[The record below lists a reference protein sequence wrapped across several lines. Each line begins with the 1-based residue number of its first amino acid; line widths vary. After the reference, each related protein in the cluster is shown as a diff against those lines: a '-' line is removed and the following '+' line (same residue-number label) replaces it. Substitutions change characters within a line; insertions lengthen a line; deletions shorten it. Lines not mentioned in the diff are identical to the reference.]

1 MEKFNF
7 KKKFGQNFIK
17 DINIVK
23 KIVSTASVNKN
34 ILVIEVGPGM
44 GILTKELVNNA
55 LMVISYEVDLDLK
68 SYLDKEF
75 DGVDNLKIIYDD
87 FLKRDVYKDIEKY
100 SFEEIYFVANVPYY
114 ITTPIMMKI
123 MNLPFNVSKIVM
135 MVQKEVGERFA
146 SYSGSRDY
154 SSISVYLSYFYN
166 IKKEFIVS
174 KNEFKPVPKVDSIV
188 ISLERK
194 KDLLHVEDYDLFF
207 KLVRDS
213 FQFKRKNIKNNLKG
227 YDIVKIEEVLIN
239 NNLSLNSRAEEVPM
253 EVFVEISNRLS
264 LE

>member
-23 KIVSTASVNKN
+23 KIVSTANVDKN
-34 ILVIEVGPGM
+34 TLVIEVGPGM
-44 GILTKELVNNA
+44 GILTRELVNNA
-55 LMVISYEVDLDLK
+55 LMVVSYEVDLELK
-68 SYLDKEF
+68 DYLDKEF
-75 DGVDNLKIIYDD
+75 SSVDNLKIIYDD
-87 FLKRDVYKDIEKY
+87 FLKRDISKDIEEY
-100 SFEEIYFVANVPYY
+100 SFEKIYFVANVPYY

-123 MNLPFNVSKIVM
+123 MELPFIVSKIVM

-146 SYSGSRDY
+146 SPSGSRDY

-166 IKKEFIVS
+166 IKKEFIVG

-194 KDLLHVEDYDLFF
+194 KDLLQINDYDLFF
-207 KLVRDS
+207 RLVRDS
-213 FQFKRKNIKNNLKG
+213 FRFKRKNIKNNLKG
-227 YDIVKIEEVLIN
+227 YDIKRVEEVLVK

-253 EVFVEISNRLS
+253 DVFVEMSNN